1 MHDETFFSIERLK
14 RAFSDHIAN
23 ISTEVV
29 GWLAV
34 VLMHS
39 ATIPPLLGLILGVSD
54 RLPSIDVVAFIWS
67 GLLFMFFKALISKDM
82 LNIITIGVGFVIQ
95 ACLLGFLIF
104 R

>member
-1 MHDETFFSIERLK
+1 MHDETIFSIERLK
-14 RAFSDHIAN
+14 RAISDHIAN

-67 GLLFMFFKALISKDM
+67 GLLLMFIKALISKDM